1 MVYRMI
7 CRSMRQ
13 TIRQMDREG
22 KSLRCR
28 EIVRVP
34 EVGVSGKCRTLL
46 PPPSFRDSVVKRHS
60 TRSRDLII
68 SDWAIAGIPSL
79 TLPSGYCWGIKNWG
93 EKDGSA
99 PVRWGVATEVETNKQ
114 LARGLGCVFTH
125 KAAKLCIIPC
135 SSLARSV
142 CSRRVGPGEC
152 CLYRYLYYRN
162 KHRVVLVPLCLLCS
176 LNCVTRSRGDV
187 TLPIT
192 HLAVFLCSDG
202 LQISR

>member
-34 EVGVSGKCRTLL
+34 EVGVSGICRTLL